1 MTPVIRK
8 RCLPSLALLAL
19 AVALPL
25 HAAASA
31 AQAPVNPPDAVVV
44 AAGTPLLP
52 RVEKRHTGRFNGQQI
67 RYRSVVEEVPVTDA
81 DGAVIASIGAISYV
95 REDGDSSRPV
105 IFAFNGGPGSSSV
118 WLHMG
123 FFGPVRPD
131 YGSASGDEEIQPP
144 TAAPFATVP
153 NPDSPLDVADV
164 VLIDP
169 PGTGF
174 ARVYGKENT
183 GKVFG
188 PDEDAQAVTRF
199 ITEWL
204 RRNGR
209 ENSPKYL
216 MGESYGT
223 VRAALVAKLLA
234 GGPFGTGRMNGI
246 TLNGVML
253 LGQSMDG
260 SRRSPEL
267 SSAKNLTSY
276 AATAW
281 YHGKVSRDTGLEAHV
296 ERARAFAAGPYLT
309 ALIAGARLSAEER
322 AATATIL
329 AGLVGIP
336 AERLLEL
343 DLRLVGATFGREIL
357 RAEGL
362 QVGAYD
368 ARYTLPAAASGGD
381 PVADD
386 PAMGQYVPL
395 YVATLQEHL
404 RNNLGVSVDRAY
416 NPIEFHQINSVF
428 WKGQPPMSRNYA
440 ESLATAMR
448 RNPQLRVLVGT
459 GYFDLVTTLGAAE
472 EAAALSGMDPDRVT
486 MIAYTSGHMPYIGKQ
501 SRQQLA
507 GDVRAF
513 VDGQQR

>member
-1 MTPVIRK
+1 MRLSAGG
-8 RCLPSLALLAL
+8 RCLSGLVLLAL
-19 AVALPL
+19 AGAPV
-25 HAAASA
+25 HMAASGA
-31 AQAPVNPPDAVVV
+31 GAPFNPPDAVVV
-44 AAGTPLLP
+44 AADTPLLP
-52 RVEKRHTGRFNGQQI
+52 RFEKRHTGRFNGRRT

-81 DGAVIASIGAISYV
+81 GGAVIASIGVISYIA
-95 REDGDSSRPV
+95 EDSDPGRPV

-123 FFGPVRPD
+123 FLGPVRPD
-131 YGSASGDEEIQPP
+131 YGPAGGDEEIRPP
-144 TAAPFATVP
+144 TAAPFAMVP

-174 ARVYGKENT
+174 ARVYGRENT

-188 PDEDAQAVTRF
+188 PEEDAQAVTRF

-209 ENSPKYL
+209 ENSPRYL

-223 VRAALVAKLLA
+223 IRAALVAKLLA

-253 LGQSMDG
+253 LGQAMDG

-267 SSAKNLTSY
+267 SAVKNLTGF

-281 YHGKVSRDTGLEAHV
+281 YHGKVPRGAGLEAHV
-296 ERARAFAAGPYLT
+296 EQARAFAAGPYLT
-309 ALIAGARLSAEER
+309 ALVAGARLPER
-322 AATATIL
+322 ERREIAATL

-336 AERLLEL
+336 AGRLLEL
-343 DLRLVGATFGREIL
+343 GLGLDGATFGTELL
-357 RAEGL
+357 RGEGL

-368 ARYTLPAAASGGD
+368 SRYTLPGAASGGD

-395 YVATLQEHL
+395 YVATLQEHM
-404 RNNLGVSVDRAY
+404 RSNLGVSVDRAY
-416 NPIEFHQINSVF
+416 NQIEFHRINSVF
-428 WKGQPPMSRNYA
+428 WKNQPPLSQNYA
-440 ESLATAMR
+440 EALATAMR

-459 GYFDLVTTLGAAE
+459 GYFDLATTLGAAE
-472 EAAALSGMDPDRVT
+472 EAVALSGMDPGRVT
-486 MIAYTSGHMPYIGKQ
+486 MISYTSGHMPYIGKQ
-501 SRQQLA
+501 SRGRLA
-507 GDVRAF
+507 RDVRAF
-513 VDGQQR
+513 VGGARH

>member
-1 MTPVIRK
+1 MTMPLRG
-8 RCLPSLALLAL
+8 RCLSGLALLAL
-19 AVALPL
+19 AATAPL
-25 HAAASA
+25 QASA
-31 AQAPVNPPDAVVV
+31 SGAETSFNPPDAVVV
-44 AAGTPLLP
+44 MADTPFLP
-52 RVEKRHTGRFNGQQI
+52 RVEKRHTGRFNGQQV
-67 RYRSVVEEVPVTDA
+67 RYRSVVEEVPVTDS
-81 DGAVIASIGAISYV
+81 DGAIIASIGAISYI
-95 REDGDSSRPV
+95 REGDGGGRPV

-123 FFGPVRPD
+123 FLGPVRPD
-131 YGSASGDEEIQPP
+131 YGAASGDEEIQPP
-144 TAAPFATVP
+144 TAAPFGLVP
-153 NPDSPLDVADV
+153 NPESPLDVADV

-174 ARVYGKENT
+174 ARVYGRDNT
-183 GKVFG
+183 AKVFG

-234 GGPFGTGRMNGI
+234 GGPFGTGRMNGV

-253 LGQSMDG
+253 LGQAMDG

-267 SSAKNLTSY
+267 SSVRSLTAY

-281 YHGKVSRDTGLEAHV
+281 YHGKVSRGAGLEAHV

-309 ALIAGARLSAEER
+309 ALIAGGRLPEGDRGAT
-322 AATATIL
+322 AATL
-329 AGLVGIP
+329 SSMVGIP

-343 DLRLVGATFGREIL
+343 DLRLDATTFGAEIL

-395 YVATLQEHL
+395 YVATLQEHM
-404 RNNLGVSVDRAY
+404 RSNLGVRVDRAY
-416 NPIEFHQINSVF
+416 NSIEFHQVNAVF

-448 RNPQLRVLVGT
+448 RNPELRVLVGT

-472 EAAALSGMDPDRVT
+472 ETVALSGMDPARVK

-507 GDVRAF
+507 SDVRAF
-513 VDGQQR
+513 VQGREP